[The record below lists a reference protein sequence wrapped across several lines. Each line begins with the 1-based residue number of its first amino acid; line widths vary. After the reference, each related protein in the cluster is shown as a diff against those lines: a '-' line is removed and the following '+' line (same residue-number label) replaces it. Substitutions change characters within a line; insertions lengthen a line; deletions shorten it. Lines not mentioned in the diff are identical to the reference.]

1 MSFQHLF
8 QLIALKKA
16 TLNFLSIQTQLK
28 GAFTSTFDFGK
39 VSHVECQSRTNILE
53 KRDKSSVLLN
63 RSHVGLKA
71 EELREEEP
79 ENLLQS
85 DLDRQTEAVEDK
97 EEADVPG
104 GRRPPHVV
112 EYQLVHHRRHN
123 ECCHDRWNWGPLPSE
138 EPRRDVEGG

>member
-1 MSFQHLF
+1 MNKRFIRGT
-8 QLIALKKA
+8 LI
-16 TLNFLSIQTQLK
+16 
-28 GAFTSTFDFGK
+28 TSDK
-39 VSHVECQSRTNILE
+39 VECQSPTNILE
-53 KRDKSSVLLN
+53 KRDKSGVLLN

-79 ENLLQS
+79 EASWHHEGDRQRTRDKCRKGQNSAENLLQS
-85 DLDRQTEAVEDK
+85 ELERQTEAVEDK

-123 ECCHDRWNWGPLPSE
+123 ECCHDRRNWGPLPAE